1 MLLASLSVGSGIA
14 AATSKSAFVPED
26 LNSNATVSQFN
37 IGAAG
42 GLSQKLPAAVAAADT
57 NAHDVAIAPDG
68 KSVYVLASPAG
79 SGDVLQYDVG
89 AGGLLSPK
97 TPASVAAGTS
107 PGGLAISPDGRS
119 VYVANQLSISQ
130 YDVGAGGALSPKT
143 PPSIN
148 VPGAGLQQVAVSPD
162 GRSVYVV
169 DYLGGGVLEYDVGAG
184 GVLSPKT
191 PATVASGTNP
201 QGMAVSPDGTSVY
214 VVNRGE
220 KDVALLHV
228 GAGGTLSKVGT
239 TVAGSEPTFVAV
251 SPDGKNVYVVDR
263 NGGIAA
269 GAVLQYDVGS
279 GGVLLPKTPTS
290 VAAGLNADGIAISPD
305 GKSVYVSNNQSSDVS
320 QYDVGSGGA
329 LSPKTPATVA
339 AGLGAAGVGVA
350 PDQGPVAS
358 FTAGASPAGSP
369 TRFDGSASSD
379 SDGTIARY
387 DWSFGDGTSAA
398 GGGATP
404 THTYSAPGT
413 YTARLT
419 VTDDGGCSTSF
430 VFTGQT
436 ASCNGGSPATTTA
449 VVGITKSKAGT
460 GTGPGP
466 GVPRFTGVFESAR
479 RWRLGNALPRI
490 ARARRLPIGTTFG
503 FKINESVRMGLAFTQ
518 TTPGRR
524 SGHRCVVQNKRNKHK
539 PRCTRTVTA
548 ATLTFTV
555 GVGIH
560 RVRFQGRVSRRR
572 TLAPGRYTLIMTATN
587 AAGQRDRAKLTFT
600 IVKR

>member
-14 AATSKSAFVPED
+14 AATSSSAFVPED
-26 LNSNATVSQFN
+26 LNSNDTVSQFD

-42 GLSQKLPAAVAAADT
+42 GLSPKSPPAVAAADT

-89 AGGLLSPK
+89 AGGSLSPK

-107 PGGLAISPDGRS
+107 PEGLAISPDGRS

-143 PPSIN
+143 PPTIN
-148 VPGAGLQQVAVSPD
+148 VPGADLQQVAVSPD

-169 DYLGGGVLEYDVGAG
+169 DFSGGDVLQYDVGAG

-191 PATVASGTNP
+191 PATAASGTSP
-201 QGMAVSPDGTSVY
+201 EGIAVSPDGTSVY

-239 TVAGSEPTFVAV
+239 TVAGSEPTVVAV
-251 SPDGKNVYVVDR
+251 SPDGKNVYIVDR
-263 NGGIAA
+263 NGGPPFV
-269 GAVLQYDVGS
+269 GSVLQYDVGS
-279 GGVLLPKTPTS
+279 GGVLLPKTPSALT
-290 VAAGLNADGIAISPD
+290 AGVNPTGLAISPD
-305 GKSVYVSNNQSSDVS
+305 GKSVYVSNDESGDVS
-320 QYDVGSGGA
+320 QYDVGAGGA
-329 LSPKTPATVA
+329 LSPKTPATAA
-339 AGLGAAGVGVA
+339 AGLGAAGVEVV
-350 PDQGPVAS
+350 PDQGPAAS
-358 FTAGASPAGSP
+358 FTASASPAGSP

-379 SDGTIARY
+379 PDGTIARY

-404 THTYSAPGT
+404 THTYRAPGT

-430 VFTGQT
+430 VFTGHT
-436 ASCNGGSPATTTA
+436 ASCTGGPAATTTA
-449 VVGITKSKAGT
+449 IVGITPRTGGT
-460 GTGPGP
+460 GAGPP
-466 GVPRFTGVFESAR
+466 GPRFTGVFESAR
-479 RWRLGNALPRI
+479 RWREGNAPPRI
-490 ARARRLPIGTTFG
+490 ARARKLPIGTTFG
-503 FKINESVRMGLAFTQ
+503 FKINESVRMRLAFTQ
-518 TTPGRR
+518 TTVGRR
-524 SGHRCVVQNKRNKHK
+524 SGHSCVVQNKRNKHK
-539 PRCTRTVTA
+539 PNCTRTVTA

-555 GVGIH
+555 GAGSH
-560 RVRFQGRVSRRR
+560 RVRFQGRVSRRK
-572 TLAPGRYTLIMTATN
+572 TLAPRRYTLIMTATN